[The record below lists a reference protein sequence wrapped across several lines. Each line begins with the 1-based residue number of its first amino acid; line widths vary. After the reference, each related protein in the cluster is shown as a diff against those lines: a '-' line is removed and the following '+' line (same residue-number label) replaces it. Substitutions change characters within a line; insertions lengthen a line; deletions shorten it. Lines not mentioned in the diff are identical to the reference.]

1 MGKSFLQALVAAGT
15 CLIVASSVYHLAKK
29 QKLNFR
35 YTVGWLTLC
44 VIGVVASLGTSILGP
59 TAQALGVTA
68 SALIGLSAM
77 FLLVLLAIQLSV
89 SISGLQIQNRKLAE
103 QLAFLSRENNVVP
116 HSTGILAGKLDQS
129 NVLVLIPAFNEQL
142 NLAAVIK
149 EILDHGYQALVI
161 DDGSRDNT
169 RGVAIECGVDVLT
182 LPFNLGVGGALKAG
196 FRRACEL
203 DFVAVVQVD
212 ADGQHK
218 TSEIINLLNEANA
231 SSAHLVLG
239 SRFRSDTNELVI
251 GIPRRFVMRV
261 LSRSASKATGIQV
274 TDPTS
279 GFRLIRQPLLAEF
292 SQNFPVNYLGDTYEA
307 LVSAGRAKYKV
318 REVPAAMKNRVHG
331 VSTASNVQAV
341 KFIIKSLLVALL
353 RLHVRI
359 ETYSGD
365 DVRDFN
371 KAQKHS

>member
-1 MGKSFLQALVAAGT
+1 M
-15 CLIVASSVYHLAKK
+15 VASSVYFLARK

-44 VIGVVASLGTSILGP
+44 LIGIVASLGTSILEP

-103 QLAFLSRENNVVP
+103 QIAFLDRDKNAVS
-116 HSTGILAGKLDQS
+116 HSTRAIARELDKSNILI
-129 NVLVLIPAFNEQL
+129 LIPAFNEQL
-142 NLAAVIK
+142 NLATVVT
-149 EILDHGYQALVI
+149 EILDNGYQALVI

-203 DFVAVVQVD
+203 DFLAVVQVD

-218 TSEIINLLNEANA
+218 TSEITKLLNEANV

-251 GIPRRFVMRV
+251 GLPRRFVIRM
-261 LSRSASKATGIQV
+261 LARSASKATGIKV

-292 SQNFPVNYLGDTYEA
+292 SQSFPVNYLGDTYEA
-307 LVSAGRAKYKV
+307 LVSSGRAGYKV
-318 REVPAAMKNRVHG
+318 REVPTAMKNRVHG

-341 KFIIKSLLVALL
+341 KFIIKSLLVAMV

-359 ETYSGD
+359 DKYPGD
-365 DVRDFN
+365 NIRN
-371 KAQKHS
+371 AQ

>member
-1 MGKSFLQALVAAGT
+1 M
-15 CLIVASSVYHLAKK
+15 VASSVYFLARK

-35 YTVGWLTLC
+35 YTVGWLALC
-44 VIGVVASLGTSILGP
+44 LIGIVASLGTSILEP

-103 QLAFLSRENNVVP
+103 QIAFLDRDKNAVR
-116 HSTGILAGKLDQS
+116 HSTGASARELDKSNILI
-129 NVLVLIPAFNEQL
+129 LIPAL
-142 NLAAVIK
+142 
-149 EILDHGYQALVI
+149 

-203 DFVAVVQVD
+203 DFLAVVQVD

-218 TSEIINLLNEANA
+218 TSEITKLLNEANVT
-231 SSAHLVLG
+231 SAHLVLG

-251 GIPRRFVMRV
+251 GLPRRFVIRI
-261 LSRSASKATGIQV
+261 LARSASKATGIQI

-292 SQNFPVNYLGDTYEA
+292 SQTFPVNYLGDTYEA
-307 LVSAGRAKYKV
+307 LVSAGRAGYNV
-318 REVPAAMKNRVHG
+318 REVPAAMKNRVYG
-331 VSTASNVQAV
+331 VSTASNTQAI
-341 KFIIKSLLVALL
+341 KFIIKSLLVAMV

-359 ETYSGD
+359 EKYSGD
-365 DVRDFN
+365 NIRN
-371 KAQKHS
+371 AQ